1 MQEIAQRTGKPIMQ
15 SSVGGEMPFERV
27 FSDHGIATFGS
38 PERALWAYARVTGH
52 ADDRSC

>member
-1 MQEIAQRTGKPIMQ
+1 MQEISQRTGKPIMQ

-52 ADDRSC
+52 AP